1 MNDLTRHPDQDTDRI
16 KFAGGQLILREGPHV
31 AQGVI
36 EAVPSVGKSVE

>member
-31 AQGVI
+31 AQGGNG
-36 EAVPSVGKSVE
+36 SCGC